1 MQKDYFTLLDI
12 LPALLWFVIIVV
24 AGFAVRNANTD
35 KPHYKYYM
43 PNLFAKL
50 FFSFAFACVYI
61 FYYGGGDTTA
71 YYDGAVALNNL
82 FLKSPDLYFE
92 QMTSPPDMFKF
103 TQYFDLQTTY
113 PPGWI
118 YREPEGFFVCKLMSL
133 ISFLTLKSYMAMTF
147 IMAFITSI
155 VSWKLFLLVRA
166 YKFSNEK
173 LLAFGILL
181 LPSVNFWCTGVSK
194 DTVVF
199 IAALVLVVNVFKLIS
214 NKYQTGIKNYI
225 FLFVAAFVVYHIRSF
240 VLAAIILPI
249 LFALGAR
256 LVKSLGGG
264 DRAVVF
270 FRTFFIIIGFGIGGR
285 TVLIQSEGDFLQSNS
300 FLQEAAIIQSDFQ
313 NNEVYGTKRYS
324 LGDVEFSPL
333 GLIKASPLAIISGIY
348 RPFIWEARSLTLLI
362 NGLESIIFIFF
373 TFQFLRNDVKEK
385 WKKIRS
391 HEFLIFCL
399 IFMIIIAFMTGLTSG
414 LYGVLVR
421 LRSPLLPFLFILLT
435 TDFNLINSITSKND

>member
-12 LPALLWFVIIVV
+12 LPALLWLVIIVV
-24 AGFAVRNANTD
+24 TGFAIRNANTD

-50 FFSFAFACVYI
+50 FFSLAFACVYI

-82 FLKSPDLYFE
+82 FLKSPDLYIE

-133 ISFLTLKSYMAMTF
+133 ISFLTLKSYLAMTF
-147 IMAFITSI
+147 IMAFLTSI
-155 VSWKLFLLVRA
+155 VSWKLFLLVRD
-166 YKFSNEK
+166 YQFSNEK
-173 LLAFGILL
+173 LLSFGVLL

-199 IAALVLVVNVFKLIS
+199 IAALVLIVNVFKLIS
-214 NKYQTGIKNYI
+214 NKYDTGIKNYF
-225 FLFVAAFVVYHIRSF
+225 FLFLAAFVIYHIRSF
-240 VLAAIILPI
+240 VLAAILLPI
-249 LFALGAR
+249 LFSLGAR

-270 FRTFFIIIGFGIGGR
+270 FRTMFIIIGFAIGGR
-285 TVLIQSEGDFLQSNS
+285 TVLIQSEGDFLKSNS
-300 FLQEAAIIQSDFQ
+300 FLQQAAIIQSDFQ
-313 NNEVYGTKRYS
+313 NNDSYGTKRYN
-324 LGDVEFSPL
+324 LGDIQFTPF
-333 GLIKASPLAIISGIY
+333 GLIKVSPLAIITGVF
-348 RPFIWEARSLTLLI
+348 RPFIWEARSATLVI
-362 NGLESIIFIFF
+362 NGLESILFIYFMLNF
-373 TFQFLRNDVKEK
+373 ARRDLKTK
-385 WKKIRS
+385 WQKIRS
-391 HEFLIFCL
+391 HEFLIFCV
-399 IFMIIIAFMTGLTSG
+399 IFFLVIAFMTGLTSG

-421 LRSPLLPFLFILLT
+421 LRAPLLPFLFILLT
-435 TDFNLINSITSKND
+435 TDFNQFNTSKDTND